1 MTADASAPEDSAMP
15 DPGADIL
22 QLADMQIGQEARV
35 SDYPDNSEYCQR
47 LIRMGL
53 IPGTTLRL
61 ERRAPLGDPVEIRFR
76 GYALVLRPAE
86 AGCLRLEQL

>member
-1 MTADASAPEDSAMP
+1 MATGKP
-15 DPGADIL
+15 IVL
-22 QLADMQIGQEARV
+22 QLADLQIGQEARV
-35 SDYPDNSEYCQR
+35 SDYPDDGEYCQR